1 MQIEKCVHK
10 CKCDFA
16 GCNNLA
22 QYSFSTKGLIKREL
36 CFCEDCL
43 MGMYEEISKMKTPKG
58 TKSPFKLN
66 ERLRRKDERKD

>member
-1 MQIEKCVHK
+1 MQIELCEHK

-16 GCNNLA
+16 GCNNFA
-22 QYSFSTKGLIKREL
+22 KYSLSTKGLLRREL

-43 MGMYEEISKMKTPKG
+43 KGIYETASKMKVPKG

-66 ERLRRKDERKD
+66 ERLRRKDER

>member
-10 CKCDFA
+10 TKCDFA

-22 QYSFSTKGLIKREL
+22 DYSLSTKGILKRDL

-43 MGMYEEISKMKTPKG
+43 KGIYEAVAKMQTPKG

-66 ERLRRKDERKD
+66 ERLRRNNERKD

>member
-1 MQIEKCVHK
+1 MQIEYCNHK
-10 CKCDFA
+10 SKCDFM

-22 QYSFSTKGLIKREL
+22 KYSLSTKGRIKREL

-43 MGMYEEISKMKTPKG
+43 MSIYEEVAKMKVPKG

-66 ERLRRKDERKD
+66 EKFRRKDERE